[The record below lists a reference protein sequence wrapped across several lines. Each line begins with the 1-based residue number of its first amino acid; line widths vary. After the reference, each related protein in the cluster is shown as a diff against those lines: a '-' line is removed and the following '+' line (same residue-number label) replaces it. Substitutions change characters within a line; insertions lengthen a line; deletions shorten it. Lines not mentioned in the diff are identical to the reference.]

1 MNDGGQGV
9 EVVALLFVVV
19 IVLGTFARRLV
30 IPYPILLVIGGLLL
44 GFVPGL
50 PPVRLDPNLVFFVF
64 LPPILWAA
72 AYFTSFRDFRANL
85 RPILLLALGLVV
97 ATTATV
103 AAVAHAVVPGLGW
116 AGAVALGAIVS
127 PPDAVAAV
135 AILRRLRIP
144 RRVVVILEGES
155 LVNDAGALIIYR
167 TAVLAM
173 VTGAFSLADAA
184 GQFVL
189 AAVGGV
195 AIGLAVAWLTMVAS
209 GWVADSMSEIAISL
223 LAPYISWIAAERV
236 GTSAVLA
243 CVAGGLFAR
252 RVWSR
257 AVGPAT
263 RLQARAVWDLLLFAL
278 NGVIFILIG
287 LQLRT
292 LAESVGPGELRALV
306 WQGLLVSLA
315 AIVTRLVWVP
325 IATWLPRQFAGVRAR
340 DPLPP
345 WRPVAIIAW
354 TAMRGVVSLAA
365 ALALPLVAAD
375 GRPLPL
381 RDQIILLT
389 FAVILVTLVLQGLS
403 LGPLVRG
410 LGLPE
415 DRTLELEEIHARDR
429 AIGAALEHLGKLQ
442 EREQGVTEQL
452 ADLRRHYEERARMVA
467 ERGADRPPASSLA
480 DAAFKR
486 ARYETL
492 GAERRALLEL
502 RDRGAISDEVLL
514 DLERELDLEAARL
527 GLAGAPDAGAGTGER
542 G

>member
-1 MNDGGQGV
+1 MSYGGRGV
-9 EVVALLFVVV
+9 ELIALLFIAV
-19 IVLGTFARRLV
+19 IGLGTLARRLV

-50 PPVRLDPNLVFFVF
+50 PPVRLDPDLVFFVF
-64 LPPILWAA
+64 LPPILWSA

-85 RPILLLALGLVV
+85 RPILLLALGLVA
-97 ATTATV
+97 ATTAVV
-103 AAVAHAVVPGLGW
+103 ATVAHAIVPGLGW

-144 RRVVVILEGES
+144 HRLVVVLEGES

-167 TAVLAM
+167 TAVAAM
-173 VTGAFSLADAA
+173 VTGAFSLPEAA
-184 GQFVL
+184 GGFVV

-195 AIGLAVAWLTMVAS
+195 AIGLAVSALATLSLRWIS
-209 GWVADSMSEIAISL
+209 DSMSEIAVSL
-223 LAPYISWIAAERV
+223 LSPYIAWILADRA

-252 RVWSR
+252 RVWGR
-257 AVGPAT
+257 AVAPAT
-263 RLQARAVWDLLLFAL
+263 RLQARAVWGLLIFAL

-292 LAESVGPGELRALV
+292 LAQSVGREELGALG
-306 WQGLLVSLA
+306 WQGVLVSLA
-315 AIVTRLVWVP
+315 AIVTRFVWVP
-325 IATWLPRQFAGVRAR
+325 IAAWLPRQIPVVRAR
-340 DPLPP
+340 DPMPS
-345 WRPVAIIAW
+345 WRALGVVAW

-365 ALALPLVAAD
+365 ALALPLITAD

-389 FAVILVTLVLQGLS
+389 FVVILVTLVLQGLT
-403 LGPLVRG
+403 LAPVVRR
-410 LGLPE
+410 LDLPD
-415 DRTLELEEIHARDR
+415 DRTLEREELQARDHAVR
-429 AIGAALEHLGKLQ
+429 AALDRLAQLQ
-442 EREQGVTEQL
+442 SRERGVDEQL
-452 ADLRRHYEERARMVA
+452 ADLRLHYEERAQLIAQQRDDV
-467 ERGADRPPASSLA
+467 PPSSSLA

-492 GAERRALLEL
+492 NAERLALLGL

-514 DLERELDLEAARL
+514 DLERELDVEADRL
-527 GLAGAPDAGAGTGER
+527 GLASVRGIRLGTGGE

>member
-1 MNDGGQGV
+1 MSYGGRGV
-9 EVVALLFVVV
+9 ELIALLFIAV
-19 IVLGTFARRLV
+19 IGLGTLARRLV

-50 PPVRLDPNLVFFVF
+50 PPVRLDPDLVFFVF
-64 LPPILWAA
+64 LPPILWSA

-85 RPILLLALGLVV
+85 RPILLLALGLVA
-97 ATTATV
+97 ATTAVV
-103 AAVAHAVVPGLGW
+103 ATVAHAIVPGLGW

-144 RRVVVILEGES
+144 HRLVVVLEGES

-167 TAVLAM
+167 TAVAAM
-173 VTGAFSLADAA
+173 VTGAFSLPEAA
-184 GQFVL
+184 GGFVV

-195 AIGLAVAWLTMVAS
+195 AIGLAVSALATLSLRWIS
-209 GWVADSMSEIAISL
+209 DSMSEIAVSL
-223 LAPYISWIAAERV
+223 LSPYIAWILADRA

-252 RVWSR
+252 RVWGR
-257 AVGPAT
+257 AVAPAT
-263 RLQARAVWDLLLFAL
+263 RLQARAVWGLLIFAL

-292 LAESVGPGELRALV
+292 LAQSVGREELGALA
-306 WQGLLVSLA
+306 WQGVLVSLA
-315 AIVTRLVWVP
+315 AIVTRFVWVP
-325 IATWLPRQFAGVRAR
+325 IAAWLPRQIPVVRAR
-340 DPLPP
+340 DPMPS
-345 WRPVAIIAW
+345 WRALGVVAW

-365 ALALPLVAAD
+365 ALALPLITAD

-389 FAVILVTLVLQGLS
+389 FVVILVTLVLQGLT
-403 LGPLVRG
+403 LAPVVRR
-410 LGLPE
+410 LDLPD
-415 DRTLELEEIHARDR
+415 DRTLEREELQARDHAVR
-429 AIGAALEHLGKLQ
+429 AALDRLAQLQ
-442 EREQGVTEQL
+442 SRERGVDEQL
-452 ADLRRHYEERARMVA
+452 ADLRLHYEERAQLIAQQRDDV
-467 ERGADRPPASSLA
+467 PPSSSLA

-492 GAERRALLEL
+492 NAERLALLGL

-514 DLERELDLEAARL
+514 DLERELDVEADRL
-527 GLAGAPDAGAGTGER
+527 GLASVRGIRLGTGGE

>member
-1 MNDGGQGV
+1 MTYGGRGV
-9 EVVALLFVVV
+9 ELIALLFIAV
-19 IVLGTFARRLV
+19 IGLGTLARRLV

-50 PPVRLDPNLVFFVF
+50 PPVRLDPDVVFFVF

-85 RPILLLALGLVV
+85 RPILLLALGLVA
-97 ATTATV
+97 ATTAVV
-103 AAVAHAVVPGLGW
+103 ATVAHAVVPGLGW

-144 RRVVVILEGES
+144 HRLVVILEGES

-167 TAVLAM
+167 TAVAAM
-173 VTGAFSLADAA
+173 VTGAFSLPEAA
-184 GQFVL
+184 GGFVV

-195 AIGLAVAWLTMVAS
+195 AIGLAVSALATLSLRWIS
-209 GWVADSMSEIAISL
+209 DSMSEIAVSL
-223 LAPYISWIAAERV
+223 LSPYIAWILADRA

-252 RVWSR
+252 RVWGR
-257 AVGPAT
+257 AVAPAT
-263 RLQARAVWDLLLFAL
+263 RLQARAVWGLLIFAL

-292 LAESVGPGELRALV
+292 LAQSVGREELGALA
-306 WQGLLVSLA
+306 WQGVLLSLA
-315 AIVTRLVWVP
+315 AIVTRFVWVP
-325 IATWLPRQFAGVRAR
+325 IAAWLPRQIPVIRAR
-340 DPLPP
+340 DPMPS
-345 WRPVAIIAW
+345 WRALGVVAW

-365 ALALPLVAAD
+365 ALALPLITAD

-389 FAVILVTLVLQGLS
+389 FVVILVTLVLQGLT
-403 LGPLVRG
+403 LAPVVRR
-410 LGLPE
+410 LDLPD
-415 DRTLELEEIHARDR
+415 DRTLEQEELQARDHAVR
-429 AIGAALEHLGKLQ
+429 AALDRLAQLQ
-442 EREQGVTEQL
+442 SRERGVEEQL
-452 ADLRRHYEERARMVA
+452 ADLRRHYEERAQLIAQQREDVA
-467 ERGADRPPASSLA
+467 PSSSLA
-480 DAAFKR
+480 DAVFKR

-492 GAERRALLEL
+492 NAERLALLGL

-514 DLERELDLEAARL
+514 DLERELDVEADRL
-527 GLAGAPDAGAGTGER
+527 GLASVRGIRLGTGGE

>member
-1 MNDGGQGV
+1 MSYGGRGV
-9 EVVALLFVVV
+9 ELIALLFIAV
-19 IVLGTFARRLV
+19 IGLGTLARRLV

-50 PPVRLDPNLVFFVF
+50 PPVRLDPDLVFFVF
-64 LPPILWAA
+64 LPPILWSA

-85 RPILLLALGLVV
+85 RPILLLALGLVA
-97 ATTATV
+97 ATTAVV
-103 AAVAHAVVPGLGW
+103 ATVAHAIVPGLGW

-144 RRVVVILEGES
+144 HRLVVVLEGES

-167 TAVLAM
+167 TAVAAM
-173 VTGAFSLADAA
+173 VTGAFSLPEAA
-184 GQFVL
+184 GGFVV

-195 AIGLAVAWLTMVAS
+195 AIGLAVSALATLSLRWIS
-209 GWVADSMSEIAISL
+209 DSMSEIAVSL
-223 LAPYISWIAAERV
+223 LSPYIAWILADRA

-252 RVWSR
+252 RVWGR
-257 AVGPAT
+257 AVAPAT
-263 RLQARAVWDLLLFAL
+263 RLQARAVWGLLIFAL

-292 LAESVGPGELRALV
+292 LAQSVGREELGALG
-306 WQGLLVSLA
+306 WQGVLVSLA
-315 AIVTRLVWVP
+315 AIVTRFVWVP
-325 IATWLPRQFAGVRAR
+325 IAAWLPRQIPVVRAR
-340 DPLPP
+340 DPMPS
-345 WRPVAIIAW
+345 WRALGVVAW

-365 ALALPLVAAD
+365 ALALPLITAD

-389 FAVILVTLVLQGLS
+389 FVVILVTLVLQGLT
-403 LGPLVRG
+403 LAPVVRR
-410 LGLPE
+410 LDLPD
-415 DRTLELEEIHARDR
+415 DRTLEREELQARDHAVR
-429 AIGAALEHLGKLQ
+429 AALDRLAQLQ
-442 EREQGVTEQL
+442 SRERGVDEQL
-452 ADLRRHYEERARMVA
+452 ADLRLHYEERAKLIAQQRDDV
-467 ERGADRPPASSLA
+467 PPSSSLA

-492 GAERRALLEL
+492 NAERLALLGL

-514 DLERELDLEAARL
+514 DLERELDVEADRL
-527 GLAGAPDAGAGTGER
+527 GLASVRGIRLGTGGE

>member
-1 MNDGGQGV
+1 MTYGGRGV
-9 EVVALLFVVV
+9 ELIALLFIAV
-19 IVLGTFARRLV
+19 IGLGTLARRLV

-50 PPVRLDPNLVFFVF
+50 PPVRLDPDVVFFVF

-85 RPILLLALGLVV
+85 RPILLLALGLVA
-97 ATTATV
+97 ATTAVV
-103 AAVAHAVVPGLGW
+103 ATVAHAVVPGLGW
-116 AGAVALGAIVS
+116 GGAVALGAIVS

-144 RRVVVILEGES
+144 HRLVVILEGES

-167 TAVLAM
+167 TAVAAM
-173 VTGAFSLADAA
+173 VTGAFSLPEAA
-184 GQFVL
+184 GGFVV

-195 AIGLAVAWLTMVAS
+195 AIGLAVSALATLSLRWIS
-209 GWVADSMSEIAISL
+209 DSMSEIAVSL
-223 LAPYISWIAAERV
+223 LSPYIAWILADRA

-252 RVWSR
+252 RVWGR
-257 AVGPAT
+257 AVAPAT
-263 RLQARAVWDLLLFAL
+263 RLQARAVWGLLIFAL

-292 LAESVGPGELRALV
+292 LAQSVGREELGALA
-306 WQGLLVSLA
+306 WQGVLLSLA
-315 AIVTRLVWVP
+315 AIGTRFVWVP
-325 IATWLPRQFAGVRAR
+325 IAAWLPRQIPVIRAR
-340 DPLPP
+340 DPMPS
-345 WRPVAIIAW
+345 WRALGVVAW

-365 ALALPLVAAD
+365 ALALPLVTAD

-389 FAVILVTLVLQGLS
+389 FVVILVTLVLQGLT
-403 LGPLVRG
+403 LAPVVRR
-410 LGLPE
+410 LDLPD
-415 DRTLELEEIHARDR
+415 DRTLEQEELQARDHAVR
-429 AIGAALEHLGKLQ
+429 AALDRLAQLQ
-442 EREQGVTEQL
+442 SRERGVEEQL
-452 ADLRRHYEERARMVA
+452 ADLRRHYEERAQLIAQQREDVA
-467 ERGADRPPASSLA
+467 PSSSLA
-480 DAAFKR
+480 DAVFKR

-492 GAERRALLEL
+492 NAERLALLGL

-514 DLERELDLEAARL
+514 DLERELDVEADRL
-527 GLAGAPDAGAGTGER
+527 GLASVRGIRLGTGGE

>member
-1 MNDGGQGV
+1 MIDGGRGV
-9 EVVALLFVVV
+9 ELIALLFIAV
-19 IVLGTFARRLV
+19 IGLGTLARRLV

-50 PPVRLDPNLVFFVF
+50 PPLRLDPDLVFFVF
-64 LPPILWAA
+64 LPPILWSA

-85 RPILLLALGLVV
+85 RPILLLALGLVA
-97 ATTATV
+97 ATTAVV
-103 AAVAHAVVPGLGW
+103 ATVAHAVVPGLGW

-135 AILRRLRIP
+135 AIMRRLRIP
-144 RRVVVILEGES
+144 HRLVVILEGES

-167 TAVLAM
+167 TAVAAM
-173 VTGAFSLADAA
+173 VTGAFSLPEAA
-184 GQFVL
+184 GGFVV
-189 AAVGGV
+189 AAAGGV
-195 AIGLAVAWLTMVAS
+195 AIGLAVSALATLSLRWI
-209 GWVADSMSEIAISL
+209 ADSMTEIAVSL
-223 LAPYISWIAAERV
+223 LSPYIAWILADRV

-252 RVWSR
+252 RVWGR
-257 AVGPAT
+257 AVAPAT
-263 RLQARAVWDLLLFAL
+263 RLEARAVWGLLIFAL

-292 LAESVGPGELRALV
+292 LAESVGRDELGALA
-306 WQGLLVSLA
+306 WQGVLVSLA

-325 IATWLPRQFAGVRAR
+325 IAAWLPRQIPAIRAR

-345 WRPVAIIAW
+345 WRAIGLTAW

-365 ALALPLVAAD
+365 ALALPLVTAA

-381 RDQIILLT
+381 REQIILLA
-389 FAVILVTLVLQGLS
+389 FVVILVTLVLQGLT
-403 LGPLVRG
+403 LAPLVRR
-410 LGLPE
+410 LNFPD
-415 DRTLELEEIHARDR
+415 DRTLEQEEIQARDHAVR
-429 AIGAALEHLGKLQ
+429 AALDRLAQLQ
-442 EREQGVTEQL
+442 SRERGVEEQL
-452 ADLRRHYEERARMVA
+452 ADLRRHYEDRARMIAQLREDV
-467 ERGADRPPASSLA
+467 PASSSLA

-492 GAERRALLEL
+492 SAERLALLSL

-514 DLERELDLEAARL
+514 DLERELDVEADRL
-527 GLAGAPDAGAGTGER
+527 GLASVRGIRLGTDGQ

>member
-1 MNDGGQGV
+1 MIDGGRGV
-9 EVVALLFVVV
+9 ELIALLFIAV
-19 IVLGTFARRLV
+19 IGLGTLARRLV

-50 PPVRLDPNLVFFVF
+50 PPVRLDPDLVFFVF
-64 LPPILWAA
+64 LPPILWSA

-85 RPILLLALGLVV
+85 RPIVLLALGLVA
-97 ATTATV
+97 ATTAVV

-144 RRVVVILEGES
+144 HRLVVILEGES

-167 TAVLAM
+167 TAVAAM
-173 VTGAFSLADAA
+173 VTGAFSLPEAV
-184 GQFVL
+184 GQFLL

-195 AIGLAVAWLTMVAS
+195 AIGLAVAALSTLALRWIS
-209 GWVADSMSEIAISL
+209 DSMSEIAVSL
-223 LAPYISWIAAERV
+223 LSPYIAWMAADRM

-243 CVAGGLFAR
+243 CVAGGLLYR
-252 RVWSR
+252 RVWGR
-257 AVGPAT
+257 AVAPAT
-263 RLQARAVWDLLLFAL
+263 RLQARAVWGLLIFAL

-292 LAESVGPGELRALV
+292 LAQSVGHEELGALA

-325 IATWLPRQFAGVRAR
+325 LAVWLPRQIPAVRAR

-345 WRPVAIIAW
+345 WRAIAIIAW

-365 ALALPLVAAD
+365 ALALPLVVAD

-381 RDQIILLT
+381 REQIILLT
-389 FAVILVTLVLQGLS
+389 FVVILVTLVLQGLS
-403 LGPLVRG
+403 LAPLVRR
-410 LGLPE
+410 LDLP
-415 DRTLELEEIHARDR
+415 DDQTLEREEIQARDHAVR
-429 AIGAALEHLGKLQ
+429 AALDRLTQLQ
-442 EREQGVTEQL
+442 SQEQGVEEQL
-452 ADLRRHYEERARMVA
+452 ADLRRHYEDRARVIA
-467 ERGADRPPASSLA
+467 GRREEVPASSSLA
-480 DAAFKR
+480 DATFKR

-492 GAERRALLEL
+492 TAERLALLGL

-514 DLERELDLEAARL
+514 DLERELDLEADRL
-527 GLAGAPDAGAGTGER
+527 GLASVRGGREGTDGE